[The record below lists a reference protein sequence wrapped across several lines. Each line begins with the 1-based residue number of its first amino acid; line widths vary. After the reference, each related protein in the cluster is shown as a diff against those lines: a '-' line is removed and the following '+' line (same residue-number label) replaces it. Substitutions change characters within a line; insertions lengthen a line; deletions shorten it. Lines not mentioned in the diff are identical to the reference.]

1 MSAVEVKQLSLR
13 LNQVSIL
20 KNISFSAQDGMIVG
34 LVGRNG
40 SGKTMLM
47 KCLSGYI
54 RPDEGNIIIDGKE
67 LYKDIEFPD
76 SMGLMLETPSF
87 VPYYSG
93 MKNLKL
99 LANLQNKIDT
109 DRIKYCMELAG
120 LQPDMKR
127 PVKKYSLGMRQRL
140 GIAQAIMEDPGLL
153 ILDEPLNSLDE
164 EGVEDIRS
172 LLLDMKA
179 RGKTV
184 IMSSHNRED
193 IHLLCDSVI
202 RLKHG
207 EICS

>member
-54 RPDEGNIIIDGKE
+54 RPDEGNITIDGKE

-93 MKNLKL
+93 VKNLKL

-109 DRIKYCMELAG
+109 DRIKHCMELAG
-120 LQPDMKR
+120 LEPDMKR

-140 GIAQAIMEDPGLL
+140 GIAQAIMEDPDLL

-179 RGKTV
+179 RGKTI
-184 IMSSHNRED
+184 IMSSHNKED

>member
-1 MSAVEVKQLSLR
+1 MSEIEVNRVSLQM
-13 LNQVSIL
+13 NKVWIL
-20 KNISFSAQDGMIVG
+20 KDISFSAKDGMIIG

-54 RPDEGNIIIDGKE
+54 KPDGGNIIIDGKE
-67 LYKDIEFPD
+67 LYKDIEFPP
-76 SMGLMLETPSF
+76 SMGLILETPSF

-93 MKNLKL
+93 MKNLQL
-99 LANLQNKIDT
+99 LASLQKKIDK
-109 DRIKYCMELAG
+109 DRIRHCMELAG
-120 LQPDMKR
+120 LQPDSKR

-140 GIAQAIMEDPGLL
+140 AIAQAIMEEPQLL

-172 LLLDMKA
+172 LLLDMKSK
-179 RGKTV
+179 GKT
-184 IMSSHNRED
+184 IILSSHNKED
-193 IHLLCDSVI
+193 IHLLCDIVI

-207 EICS
+207 EVCS